1 MKKRF
6 VIKGKLDGLNDYTK
20 ACRSNRMAGA
30 QMKTKNERIITAY
43 IWQQLRGVKFKG
55 RVALLFH
62 WYEPNRKRDMDNIAF
77 AKKFILDALVENS
90 VIQSDG
96 WRGVA
101 GFSDLFEI
109 DKDNPRIEVEIIE
122 AEEEVE
128 NV

>member
-1 MKKRF
+1 MTKKL

-30 QMKTKNERIITAY
+30 QMKVRNERIITAY
-43 IWQQLRGVKFKG
+43 IWQQLRGTKFKG

-62 WYEPNRKRDMDNIAF
+62 WYEPNKKRDMDNIAF
-77 AKKFILDALVENS
+77 AKKFILDALVKNS

-101 GFSDLFEI
+101 GFSDLFAV
-109 DKDNPRIEVEIIE
+109 DKDNPRIEVEIVE
-122 AEEEVE
+122 VGEKVE
-128 NV
+128 NG